1 MDTNEFTT
9 AKQEVLSLPICYREI
24 GRNEI
29 VSLDATHYQVGNV
42 AFEVQPRTADKIDR
56 FVGISRGQSQVA
68 LTSYG
73 EPGVTNLRN
82 FFGQAND
89 RSCNHIVL
97 AANTEKKQIVDAIPI
112 RERMITPDAFF
123 DFAEMFMDKHAFEP
137 ESVEF
142 NYSGQ
147 NGISIRMKPIF
158 EEFLDFTPDDPFLIN
173 GLYLKWMPGEISLG
187 NYYKRLVC
195 SNGSTQ
201 ESRHTITKV
210 FSPEPAK
217 LGALLDI
224 STIQSYLKLD
234 FDKMYTGSRLAM
246 RTTAS
251 VHELGIAANI
261 LTKHGV
267 HPLQTKEIVP
277 YEQAKEEY
285 QQAGYPTDAA
295 SLSQSKSR
303 LTMWEVFNLLT
314 YFASHNQNWS
324 QHDLRRTLIMEA
336 SMSLLM
342 RERDIKEYYNI
353 Y

>member
-1 MDTNEFTT
+1 MDTNEFNT
-9 AKQEVLSLPICYREI
+9 AKQEVLALPICYREI

-29 VSLDATHYQVGNV
+29 VSLDATHYQVGSA
-42 AFEVQPRTADKIDR
+42 AFEVQPRTADLIDC

-73 EPGVTNLRN
+73 EPGVSTLRN
-82 FFGQAND
+82 FFGQAHD
-89 RSCNHIVL
+89 RNCNRIVL
-97 AANTEKKQIVDAIPI
+97 AADTEKKLIVDAIPI
-112 RERMITPDAFF
+112 RERMITPEVFF
-123 DFAEMFMDKHAFEP
+123 DFAEMFMDKHAYEP

-142 NYSGQ
+142 NHSGR

-195 SNGSTQ
+195 NNGSTQ
-201 ESRHTITKV
+201 QSRHTITKV

-217 LGALLDI
+217 LGTLLDI
-224 STIQSYLKLD
+224 STISSYLKLD
-234 FDKMYTGSRLAM
+234 FEKMYVNSRLAM

-251 VHELGIAANI
+251 VHELGLAACI
-261 LTKHGV
+261 LTKYGV
-267 HPLQTKEIVP
+267 HPFQTKEIVP
-277 YEQAKEEY
+277 YEQAMEQYKK
-285 QQAGYPTDAA
+285 AGYPVDAA
-295 SLSQSKSR
+295 SLSQSKSQ

-314 YFASHNQNWS
+314 YFATHNQSWS

-336 SMSLLM
+336 SLSLLM
-342 RERDIKEYYNI
+342 RKRDIKEYYNI